1 MPSLFNRH
9 FGIVR
14 SDRAGRDGKAR
25 SRRLQPCLDRLET
38 RALMTGGGSVTLT
51 GGEVVISPAPSG
63 RNTVTISY
71 QVVGGIQGLDVNLNG
86 TDNDFSL
93 SQVNLVY
100 FNGTRLASNVTFTNT
115 TSVTTEAFGG
125 FGTNVFT
132 GGSGVN
138 MFGGG
143 SGSNTFN
150 AGSGYEILIGGTGP
164 NVFNLS
170 STGSGIVELGLTDTI
185 NGSTANYL
193 VI

>member
-1 MPSLFNRH
+1 
-9 FGIVR
+9 
-14 SDRAGRDGKAR
+14 
-25 SRRLQPCLDRLET
+25 
-38 RALMTGGGSVTLT
+38 MTGGGSVTLT